1 MDKLGKLRQILQRL
15 GSVVVAFSGG
25 VDSSFLLKMTS
36 KVLPR
41 ENILAV
47 TAVSDT
53 YTDSELAQ
61 AKRFAKSL
69 GVRHKIIFT
78 NEFRDVNFRKNSKER
93 CYYCKK
99 ELFSRLVRLAK
110 QKGLRQVA
118 DASNLDDKKD
128 FRPGS
133 RARKDFG
140 VRSPLQESRLTKG
153 DIRKISKKLNLKT
166 WDMPSMAC
174 LASRIPYGEEISKGL
189 LRKIEKA
196 EDFIK
201 KTGIKNV
208 RVRSHGDVARIE
220 VDKKDIK
227 RFLNSKFCDR
237 IVKNLKDL
245 GFCYITLDLQCYRTG
260 SLNEVL
266 N

>member
-1 MDKLGKLRQILQRL
+1 MDKLARLRQNLQKL

-36 KVLPR
+36 KALPKK
-41 ENILAV
+41 NILVV
-47 TAVSDT
+47 TAVSET
-53 YTDSELAQ
+53 YTSSELAQ
-61 AKRFAKSL
+61 SKRFAKSL
-69 GVRHKIIFT
+69 GVGHKIIFT
-78 NEFRDVNFRKNSKER
+78 NEFKDANFRKNSKER

-110 QKGLRQVA
+110 QKGLRQVI

-133 RARKDFG
+133 KAKKDFG
-140 VRSPLQESRLTKG
+140 IRSPLQEARLTKD
-153 DIRKISKKLNLKT
+153 DIRKFSKRMNLKT
-166 WDMPSMAC
+166 WNMPSMAC
-174 LASRIPYGEEISKGL
+174 LASRVPYGKEISRGL
-189 LRKIEKA
+189 LKRIEKA

-201 KTGIKNV
+201 KSGIRNV
-208 RVRSHGDVARIE
+208 RVRCHGNIARIE

-227 RFLNSKFCDR
+227 RFLNLKFCDR
-237 IVKNLKDL
+237 IVKNLKGL
-245 GFCYITLDLQCYRTG
+245 RFSYIVLDLQGYRTG

>member
-1 MDKLGKLRQILQRL
+1 MDKMARLEGILQRL
-15 GSVVVAFSGG
+15 GSVALAFSGG
-25 VDSSFLLKMTS
+25 VDSSFLLKMAAKT
-36 KVLPR
+36 LPR
-41 ENILAV
+41 KNILAV

-53 YTDSELAQ
+53 YTDSELAR

-69 GVRHKIIFT
+69 GVRHKVIFT
-78 NEFRDVNFRKNSKER
+78 NEFRDVNFRRNSKER

-99 ELFSRLVRLAK
+99 ELFSRLLRLAK

-133 RARKDFG
+133 RAKKDFG
-140 VRSPLQESRLTKG
+140 VRSPLQEARFTKA
-153 DIRKISKKLNLKT
+153 DIRKFSKRLNLET

-196 EDFIK
+196 EGFIK

-227 RFLNSKFCDR
+227 RFLKSKFCDK
-237 IVKNLKDL
+237 IVKNLKGL
-245 GFCYITLDLQCYRTG
+245 GFCYITLDLQGYRTG
-260 SLNEVL
+260 SLNESL